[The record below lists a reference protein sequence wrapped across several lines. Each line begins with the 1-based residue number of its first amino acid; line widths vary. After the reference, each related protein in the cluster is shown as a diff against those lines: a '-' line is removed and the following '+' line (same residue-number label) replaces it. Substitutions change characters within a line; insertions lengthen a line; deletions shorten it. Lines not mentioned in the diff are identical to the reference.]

1 METDEYIRTFS
12 PHASIRDFL
21 PDCTDNSD
29 RQGTISII
37 AIMIY
42 ITSDHSFLVMCSS
55 SVPAGF
61 RTKKDLIS
69 HMRYK

>member
-1 METDEYIRTFS
+1 MVRKSRHFEKIYKRMKTDENIRTFS

-37 AIMIY
+37 AIIIY
-42 ITSDHSFLVMCSS
+42 ISCDHSFC
-55 SVPAGF
+55 
-61 RTKKDLIS
+61 
-69 HMRYK
+69 